1 MRSNRSL
8 ALVAAATAVLALA
21 GCGVGSSSAAAHV
34 NGKPVPTSDVDLLAR
49 ITCTD
54 LSNSQSVSG
63 TNTRPISVVRGQAV
77 QALIDADVAD
87 MMARQRGTSYDKKQ
101 LALTM
106 GQVDNALPQ
115 LPEADRQP
123 ARDLVER
130 LVRAGLEVQEI
141 GRQALVAEGQAHP
154 GSQAAVAKGQELQR
168 AFEKKADIEVDP
180 RYATARSATG
190 DQMSIPVSS
199 FARSGAQSQPS
210 QLWSVQLPASQR
222 CG

>member
-8 ALVAAATAVLALA
+8 GMLAAAGTAVVALT
-21 GCGVGSSSAAAHV
+21 GCGVGSSAAAHV
-34 NGKPVPTSDVDLLAR
+34 NGEAVPTSEVDLLAR

-54 LSNSQSVSG
+54 LSNSQSMTGS
-63 TNTRPISVVRGQAV
+63 NTRPISVVRGQAV

-87 MMARQRGTSYDKKQ
+87 MMARKRGTSYDKKQ

-115 LPEADRQP
+115 LPTADQQP
-123 ARDLVER
+123 ARALVER
-130 LVRAGLEVQEI
+130 LVRAGLEIQEI
-141 GRQALVAEGQAHP
+141 GRQALVDAGQAHP
-154 GSQAAVAKGQELQR
+154 STQAAVQKGQQLQR
-168 AFEKKADIEVDP
+168 AFEHKADIQVDP

-199 FARSGAQSQPS
+199 FARNGAQSQPS
-210 QLWSVQLPASQR
+210 QLWTVQLPASQR